1 MSNGAV
7 ANGLDRQGADLS
19 LSGGR
24 GDEGKAGGRS
34 GGSYVPPHLRG
45 RQGGGGDSEPPR
57 NDHRGGGGGYGRGS
71 RDGGRVWD
79 EARGAY
85 SRDDRHGGDRG
96 GPRGLFIYLTF

>member
-1 MSNGAV
+1 MLRF
-7 ANGLDRQGADLS
+7 ANLFCTTKAADLS

-24 GDEGKAGGRS
+24 GDEGKSGNRG

-45 RQGGGGDSEPPR
+45 RVGGGGDNEPPR
-57 NDHRGGGGGYGRGS
+57 QDHRGGGGGGYGGRGG

-85 SRDDRHGGDRG
+85 SRDDRQGGGGG
-96 GPRGLFIYLTF
+96 GPRSGKVLV